1 MRNNEIEGRL
11 KRGVSQAPIDLLEII
26 QNTPVE
32 KMKEHDA
39 ITAQYETTAGPRMWK
54 PLLAAA
60 VFLLMIGFSW
70 MYTQT
75 EIAKLYLDINPS
87 LSLSVNRMDRVK
99 DVTAYNEEAILL
111 LDGLNLKGLKKDEA
125 IALLYEKMPTVR
137 NTALVSVS
145 SKDEQLSRKELDDS
159 VKALRGAGAKKN
171 QDLLVLG
178 QQVQPSAVI
187 IDGSTVYHVSP
198 GKLEFI
204 KKLIVA
210 GSTKPMDELVNLS
223 IEEIVRSAYDDDIEV
238 EKVVEVTGPAE
249 TLKPAPKPV
258 PPPTPFTLP
267 KTEPPA
273 TEPPRTE
280 APRTEA
286 PVVNTWSDDDDD
298 DDWDD
303 DNWDDDYDDDWD
315 DDSDDD
321 YDDDDWDDDSDD
333 DDWDDDDGDD
343 D

>member
-145 SKDEQLSRKELDDS
+145 SKDEQLSRKELDD
-159 VKALRGAGAKKN
+159 L
-171 QDLLVLG
+171 
-178 QQVQPSAVI
+178 
-187 IDGSTVYHVSP
+187 
-198 GKLEFI
+198 
-204 KKLIVA
+204 
-210 GSTKPMDELVNLS
+210 
-223 IEEIVRSAYDDDIEV
+223 
-238 EKVVEVTGPAE
+238 
-249 TLKPAPKPV
+249 
-258 PPPTPFTLP
+258 
-267 KTEPPA
+267 
-273 TEPPRTE
+273 
-280 APRTEA
+280 
-286 PVVNTWSDDDDD
+286 
-298 DDWDD
+298 
-303 DNWDDDYDDDWD
+303 
-315 DDSDDD
+315 
-321 YDDDDWDDDSDD
+321 
-333 DDWDDDDGDD
+333 
-343 D
+343 